1 MASYTRPPR
10 PAATDYFNRAE
21 QIQLLHSIK
30 AKMEKSATSTPQEPT
45 TKEGAGEGS
54 GVQTPIALAVDF
66 KAHELSL
73 REKLERA
80 KANREARAK
89 AEAAAKAANS
99 SQTSAQTTVDSPTKA
114 TNAED
119 GEVKFESPVEQTTM
133 DAPLALG
140 PPPPPPPVSINRIL
154 APPLMGN
161 VAVPPTQPTV
171 APLPYSPPAG
181 TWTIPNPYLS
191 ALQQQQRQVP
201 LQSQQQFTYPQNFN
215 PYGTLNGPYYQSP
228 YQQFPQ
234 YPTPTP
240 GVPPPPAQPNQGP
253 PTQMPLTQSPPSH
266 LPVNQ
271 GLLNQAAEPPA
282 LVAIAGNAN
291 L

>member
-30 AKMEKSATSTPQEPT
+30 AKMEKSATSTPQEPM
-45 TKEGAGEGS
+45 TKEGAGEG
-54 GVQTPIALAVDF
+54 GVVQTPLALAVDF

-80 KANREARAK
+80 KANREAKAK
-89 AEAAAKAANS
+89 AEAATKAANS

-114 TNAED
+114 TSAEE
-119 GEVKFESPVEQTTM
+119 GEVKFESPVEQTAM

-140 PPPPPPPVSINRIL
+140 PPPPPPVSMNSVP
-154 APPLMGN
+154 APPLMAN
-161 VAVPPTQPTV
+161 VVVPPTHPTV
-171 APLPYSPPAG
+171 TPLPYNPPG
-181 TWTIPNPYLS
+181 GPWTTPNPYLL
-191 ALQQQQRQVP
+191 ALQPQQRQVP
-201 LQSQQQFTYPQNFN
+201 LQAQQQFTHPQNFN

-228 YQQFPQ
+228 YQQLPQ

-253 PTQMPLTQSPPSH
+253 PTQMPLTQTPTSR
-266 LPVNQ
+266 LPMNQ

-282 LVAIAGNAN
+282 LVTTARNAN
-291 L
+291 V